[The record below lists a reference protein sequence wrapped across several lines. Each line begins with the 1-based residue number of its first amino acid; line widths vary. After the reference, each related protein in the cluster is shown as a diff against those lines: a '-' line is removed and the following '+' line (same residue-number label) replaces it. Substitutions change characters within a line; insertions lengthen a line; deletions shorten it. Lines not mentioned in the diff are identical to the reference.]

1 MLGAASLFNYLYL
14 VPRVFLFARVT
25 YFVLLCCITGIEL
38 MNRIRYFAEPSFPLL
53 NHRL

>member
-1 MLGAASLFNYLYL
+1 MDVLGPVVSQWQLHHLFNYLYL

-38 MNRIRYFAEPSFPLL
+38 MNRI
-53 NHRL
+53 